1 MVVFVGLENST
12 SSFSYSKTDGTGV
25 TSTLSGTH
33 GNILAISA
41 MTHDSGSVD
50 ITATSASVSVTK
62 TMTLA
67 KSKQGAQGT
76 AGATGATGPNFDFL
90 TGSISE
96 IDTTGGLP
104 EGLLMTSNVLGFHG
118 SITQGSGPPYNNAK
132 ITDFISFLDSSGN
145 FFIGSQS
152 SGHFAYSQ
160 ATGELLISGSK
171 VELIT
176 PQFFLGQENVQ
187 FISGSDAKIEISSSN
202 FHLTPEGNVTMSG
215 TVTATAGTIGGFEIT
230 DAQINSSNDNLILKS
245 TGQVTASTLLLT
257 GGSVGGIPVSSDEI
271 SVGSVLKLKNSG
283 QITGSNV
290 LFSGGEIGGFDVT
303 STQINSTNNNLILK
317 DSGQITASTALFD
330 GQVTAQQFT
339 EKTIIVNDSNSSQY
353 LRSVTGGKNLVF
365 DGSLGGDII
374 MNMII
379 SVGAS
384 NAFVIK
390 DIELPNTGSS
400 SDVTTTTANIIIR
413 TSGMQFDDSTMA
425 AAVGTEF
432 AEIVASS

>member
-1 MVVFVGLENST
+1 
-12 SSFSYSKTDGTGV
+12 
-25 TSTLSGTH
+25 
-33 GNILAISA
+33 
-41 MTHDSGSVD
+41 
-50 ITATSASVSVTK
+50 
-62 TMTLA
+62 
-67 KSKQGAQGT
+67 
-76 AGATGATGPNFDFL
+76 
-90 TGSISE
+90 
-96 IDTTGGLP
+96 
-104 EGLLMTSNVLGFHG
+104 
-118 SITQGSGPPYNNAK
+118 
-132 ITDFISFLDSSGN
+132 
-145 FFIGSQS
+145 
-152 SGHFAYSQ
+152 
-160 ATGELLISGSK
+160 
-171 VELIT
+171 
-176 PQFFLGQENVQ
+176 
-187 FISGSDAKIEISSSN
+187 
-202 FHLTPEGNVTMSG
+202 MSG

-365 DGSLGGDII
+365 DGSLGGDIV

-413 TSGMQFDDSTMA
+413 TTGMQFDDSTMA
-425 AAVGTEF
+425 ADVGTEF
-432 AEIVASS
+432 AAILATS